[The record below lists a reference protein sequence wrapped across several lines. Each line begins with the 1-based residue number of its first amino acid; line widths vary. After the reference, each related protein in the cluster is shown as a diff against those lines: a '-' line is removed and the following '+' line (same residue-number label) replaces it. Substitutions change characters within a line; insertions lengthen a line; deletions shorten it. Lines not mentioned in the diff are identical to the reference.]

1 MFSLVEA
8 KTGFSLDT
16 ALPA

>member
-1 MFSLVEA
+1 MFSLIEA